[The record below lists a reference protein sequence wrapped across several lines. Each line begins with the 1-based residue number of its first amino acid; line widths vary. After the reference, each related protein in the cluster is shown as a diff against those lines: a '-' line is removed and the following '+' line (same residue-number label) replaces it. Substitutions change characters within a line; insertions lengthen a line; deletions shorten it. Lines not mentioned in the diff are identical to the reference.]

1 MFEKILIANRGEV
14 ALRIYRACKEMGIKT
29 VAVHSEADSKAMHV
43 RLADESVCIGPSQSK
58 KSYLNPAAILSAAS
72 ITNADA
78 IHPGVG
84 FLSESAKFAR
94 IVEEHGITFIGPAY
108 DHMKTMG
115 NKIKAKEKMR
125 ELGLPVVPGSD
136 EPIKS
141 EDNAIK
147 ISKEIGYPV
156 LIKASMGGGG
166 KGLKIA
172 RNENEL
178 KKALPAARSEA
189 EASFDNDEVYI
200 EKFLSKPR
208 HIEIQILADKQNNV
222 IHLAERD
229 CSIQRQRQKILEEAP
244 SPALNE
250 NTRKQICESVVEVI
264 KKLGYFSAGT
274 VEFLYQN
281 GAFYFME
288 MNTRLQGE
296 HSVSEMIS
304 GIDIVRAQIRVAN
317 NDALG
322 IEQKEVE
329 ISGHAI
335 ECRIN
340 AEDPVSFKPSPGLV
354 TEFHS
359 PGGLDVRVDSA
370 LYTGYDV
377 PPFYDSLIAKLIVKG
392 RNRNA
397 CIMRL
402 KRALEELVIDGI
414 RVNTPLHQKIVNNPS
429 FINGAYDI
437 HWLED
442 YLNK

>member
-1 MFEKILIANRGEV
+1 
-14 ALRIYRACKEMGIKT
+14 
-29 VAVHSEADSKAMHV
+29 
-43 RLADESVCIGPSQSK
+43 
-58 KSYLNPAAILSAAS
+58 
-72 ITNADA
+72 
-78 IHPGVG
+78 
-84 FLSESAKFAR
+84 
-94 IVEEHGITFIGPAY
+94 
-108 DHMKTMG
+108 
-115 NKIKAKEKMR
+115 
-125 ELGLPVVPGSD
+125 
-136 EPIKS
+136 
-141 EDNAIK
+141 
-147 ISKEIGYPV
+147 
-156 LIKASMGGGG
+156 MGGGG

-288 MNTRLQGE
+288 MNTRLQVE

-437 HWLED
+437 NWLED

>member
-1 MFEKILIANRGEV
+1 
-14 ALRIYRACKEMGIKT
+14 
-29 VAVHSEADSKAMHV
+29 
-43 RLADESVCIGPSQSK
+43 
-58 KSYLNPAAILSAAS
+58 
-72 ITNADA
+72 
-78 IHPGVG
+78 
-84 FLSESAKFAR
+84 
-94 IVEEHGITFIGPAY
+94 
-108 DHMKTMG
+108 
-115 NKIKAKEKMR
+115 
-125 ELGLPVVPGSD
+125 
-136 EPIKS
+136 
-141 EDNAIK
+141 
-147 ISKEIGYPV
+147 
-156 LIKASMGGGG
+156 
-166 KGLKIA
+166 
-172 RNENEL
+172 
-178 KKALPAARSEA
+178 
-189 EASFDNDEVYI
+189 
-200 EKFLSKPR
+200 
-208 HIEIQILADKQNNV
+208 
-222 IHLAERD
+222 
-229 CSIQRQRQKILEEAP
+229 
-244 SPALNE
+244 
-250 NTRKQICESVVEVI
+250 
-264 KKLGYFSAGT
+264 
-274 VEFLYQN
+274 
-281 GAFYFME
+281 ME
-288 MNTRLQGE
+288 MNTRLQVE

-322 IEQKEVE
+322 IEQKEVK